1 MLLRF
6 KKAPLV
12 FKVPGRTIAMEIKW
26 LKNVITL
33 QSMKSLFTR
42 IVFICHGFTSLYILY
57 FNGGNTKLWSLMLP
71 LSLLLIEAIYTIGYR
86 KGRECKYFWLSG
98 FLYILTI
105 VPIIWIIELELVDEK
120 LNTKHSVN
128 IKLTLSNTTS
138 QPELQESNAFFKAI
152 SLSNDLVRKKV
163 CEIGIIIG
171 LIGGRWL
178 MPRGDLTR
186 DQLSTLLLGYV
197 STSADILGTYFSMI
211 TKTFIA

>member
-1 MLLRF
+1 
-6 KKAPLV
+6 
-12 FKVPGRTIAMEIKW
+12 MEIKW
-26 LKNVITL
+26 LKNVIIL
-33 QSMKSLFTR
+33 QSVKSLFAR
-42 IVFICHGFTSLYILY
+42 IIFICHGFTSLYILY
-57 FNGGNTKLWSLMLP
+57 YNSGNTKLWNLMIP

-98 FLYILTI
+98 FLYIMTV
-105 VPIIWIIELELVDEK
+105 VPMIWIIELDLVDEK
-120 LNTKHSVN
+120 LNTKHSANV
-128 IKLTLSNTTS
+128 KLALSNATS

-152 SLSNDLVRKKV
+152 TLSNDLVRKKL

-197 STSADILGTYFSMI
+197 GTAADILGKYFSVT
-211 TKTFIA
+211 TKTLSLHKQK

>member
-1 MLLRF
+1 ML
-6 KKAPLV
+6 A
-12 FKVPGRTIAMEIKW
+12 
-26 LKNVITL
+26 
-33 QSMKSLFTR
+33 
-42 IVFICHGFTSLYILY
+42 
-57 FNGGNTKLWSLMLP
+57 

-197 STSADILGTYFSMI
+197 STAADILGTYFSMI